1 MEISTLVSY
10 INKQLAK
17 GMTEREIEKKIKIE
31 KNSIRNEL
39 NKAGYVY
46 INSLNAYVL
55 TGDNTICYNATENKN
70 KGIKQ
75 AKITHNNNIGYR
87 NIKKTYNPL
96 EIQANGEEK
105 MDLREFKEL
114 TTKEQVELINKYADG
129 ILNLKDIEKKYF
141 TFTNINK
148 YIDRKNAFWD
158 GQQKKYILIKKEE
171 LSPDEI
177 NFIKMLYKQHKIK
190 LKIEADVNLNQSD
203 IITRSIRVEK
213 TTINKFALFCKENNL
228 NQATALTKALE
239 DFMLTIENQN

>member
-1 MEISTLVSY
+1 
-10 INKQLAK
+10 
-17 GMTEREIEKKIKIE
+17 MTEREIEKKIKIE

-55 TGDNTICYNATENKN
+55 TQDNTVCYNTKENKN

-148 YIDRKNAFWD
+148 YIDRRNAFWD
-158 GQQKKYILIKKEE
+158 GQQKKYILIKKEDG

-177 NFIKMLYKQHKIK
+177 NFIKMLYKQHQMK

-239 DFMLTIENQN
+239 DFMLTIEN